1 MIKLRSLIKI
11 NEQAPTPPAGGA
23 PAPLMTPPPS
33 GDQPA
38 AAEQP
43 ISPEPDLDSTPSPED
58 PGEYDWTKD
67 FRAFEDAKNKAE
79 AQAKKKLLDKM
90 NKQLAGK
97 KATVNASRGYGQP
110 RTDHTIDQIKKIS
123 IEFWYKEWV
132 AIITDQN
139 DKKYFL
145 TPGVNIKIENG
156 TDDAGGEAPDADA
169 PQEPDAAPTAPEGG
183 EEQPNIPPG
192 GPEAGAPGEVPTPP
206 TEPPVDPTA
215 DQSGTVPP
223 AVPGQQPVAP
233 APAVPEVPA
242 AEDPLKKKKK
252 LAEKVVA
259 SYTLGKDIKIV
270 LMEHIKKN
278 IHDNVNLDHYIKS
291 VKSVVAE
298 GKRAQV
304 TRFRLEIPFDHVV
317 EGFDARDLQL
327 SIKEALWS
335 SGNID
340 QRFSRGSIDVSR
352 VGRMY
357 IMEITQETGW
367 KS

>member
-11 NEQAPTPPAGGA
+11 NEQTPAPPTGGA

-33 GDQPA
+33 GGQAPE
-38 AAEQP
+38 AEQP
-43 ISPEPDLDSTPSPED
+43 APEPDLDSTPSPED

-123 IEFWYKEWV
+123 VEFWYKEWV
-132 AIITDQN
+132 AIVTDQN

-145 TPGVNIKIENG
+145 TPGVNIKIEDG
-156 TDDAGGEAPDADA
+156 GGDAGGEAPDAES
-169 PQEPDAAPTAPEGG
+169 PQEPEGAPTAPPAGG
-183 EEQPNIPPG
+183 EEQPNVPPTG
-192 GPEAGAPGEVPTPP
+192 GSEAGASGEVPPP
-206 TEPPVDPTA
+206 PAEAPVDPTA
-215 DQSGTVPP
+215 QPGTVPP
-223 AVPGQQPVAP
+223 AVPGQPPAP
-233 APAVPEVPA
+233 APAVPA
-242 AEDPLKKKKK
+242 APVEDPLQKKKK
-252 LAEKVVA
+252 LAEKVI
-259 SYTLGKDIKIV
+259 STYTIGKDISFI
-270 LMEHIKKN
+270 LMEFIKKDLQNN
-278 IHDNVNLDHYIKS
+278 IDIIDYVKS
-291 VKSVVAE
+291 AKSVVAE

-304 TRFRLEIPFDHVV
+304 TRFRLEIPVDHVIS
-317 EGFDARDLQL
+317 GFDSRDLQL
-327 SIKEALWS
+327 AIKEALWS

-340 QRFSRGSIDVSR
+340 QRFSRGSIDVSK